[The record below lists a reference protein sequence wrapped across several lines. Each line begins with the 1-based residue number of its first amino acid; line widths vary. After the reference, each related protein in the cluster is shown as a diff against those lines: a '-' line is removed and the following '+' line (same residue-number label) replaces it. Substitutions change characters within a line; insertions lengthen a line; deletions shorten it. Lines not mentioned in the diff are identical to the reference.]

1 MGQQRPALFGQQFIV
16 RGRCLCCHGN
26 NQQRETADWIKAINM
41 KLVGQIF
48 IAVAVSVL
56 RVTGALAQTPKD
68 RRAPDIST
76 PSDDKQGQ
84 LEARGS

>member
-1 MGQQRPALFGQQFIV
+1 
-16 RGRCLCCHGN
+16 
-26 NQQRETADWIKAINM
+26 M

-68 RRAPDIST
+68 RRAPDISKL
-76 PSDDKQGQ
+76 SDNKQGQ
-84 LEARGS
+84 SKGRGS